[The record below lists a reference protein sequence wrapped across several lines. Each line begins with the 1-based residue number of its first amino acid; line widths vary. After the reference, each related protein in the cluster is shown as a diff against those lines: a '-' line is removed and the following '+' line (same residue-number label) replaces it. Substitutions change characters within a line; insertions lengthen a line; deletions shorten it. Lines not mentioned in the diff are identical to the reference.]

1 MKTDYNDDL
10 EEMPDEIDFSAGV
23 LGRYLNSVEPL
34 RNLILIEPDL
44 FETFPSTE
52 GVNEA
57 LRLLKKT
64 SAEATSSAKRLDH
77 AKAS

>member
-10 EEMPDEIDFSAGV
+10 EEMPDEINFSAGV

-44 FETFPSTE
+44 FETFPSAE
-52 GVNEA
+52 GVNDA

-64 SAEATSSAKRLDH
+64 SAEATSCAKRLDH